1 MRSLIAL
8 VLLVAAL
15 PLAALELSVP
25 VGSYHF
31 DRSRD
36 WQEQNYGIGVEYRSW
51 VAGYYRNSYDK
62 DTVYAG
68 YVWRPLQWGWLRAG
82 LTTLLASGYDSP
94 VLVVPTVSVD
104 GKWLAADFLMAPTL
118 GKASG
123 FVGMQ
128 LRIPLPFLTD

>member
-1 MRSLIAL
+1 MRSLIAF
-8 VLLVAAL
+8 AL
-15 PLAALELSVP
+15 SAIAPPLAALELSIP

-36 WQEQNYGIGVEYRSW
+36 WQEQNYGLGVEHESW

-68 YVWRPLQWGWLRAG
+68 YAWRPLQWGWMRAG
-82 LTTLLASGYDSP
+82 ITALLASGYDSP
-94 VLVVPTVSVD
+94 VLVVPTISVD
-104 GKWLAADFLMAPTL
+104 SKWLGADFLMAPTL

-128 LRIPLPFLTD
+128 LRVPLPFLTD